1 MKNGRDRS
9 TVLGV
14 KVHTISMTVLAS
26 GNQAAAAAYLGP
38 KAVAPGEESNVME
51 QQEHARHRVTARIG
65 AIATA

>member
-1 MKNGRDRS
+1 MKSGRDRS

-26 GNQAAAAAYLGP
+26 GNQAAAAAYPGP
-38 KAVAPGEESNVME
+38 KAVTPEESNVME